1 MKLKR
6 ILSTSDPLFTE
17 VKTRVIIKRDECPQ
31 DPLHDWEQVF
41 YMHSMITR
49 EFSGNESDKDYV
61 SPLVEIEDED
71 GCGTGEFAFRK
82 GTVAFP
88 VAAYIHS
95 GIAFSLGSGSH
106 FPDQQWDVVR
116 GAAYLWTDKERFEKM
131 CAPWMTVYDE
141 ELKQRRPAK
150 DFDGFRE
157 SLRKIAAAELRTP
170 QATMSGNVYGY
181 VTEEREEF
189 KKVYPD
195 GREEQCFEYNSTEDS
210 CWGFIQDS
218 DSRHFDL
225 DADKS
230 YDGSVE
236 WFTDEEYL
244 VGTEYEVPEF
254 VVTRVRTTDGVRV
267 YLCAHTRTKD
277 GATACAWSPDAD
289 DAIRFPSWGMVQSVA
304 QDVIPRTEYSCDRN
318 CVEID
323 KLKEARQCG

>member
-1 MKLKR
+1 MKHKK
-6 ILSTSDPLFTE
+6 ILSTSDPLFMK
-17 VKTRVIIKRDECPQ
+17 VKTRVTVKRDEDPQ

-41 YMHSMITR
+41 YMHSMITH
-49 EFSGNESDKDYV
+49 EFCGNESDKGYV
-61 SPLVEIEDED
+61 SPFVEIEDED
-71 GCGTGEFAFRK
+71 GCGTGEFTFRK
-82 GTVAFP
+82 DVVAFP

-106 FPDQQWDVVR
+106 FPDQRWDVVR

-131 CAPWMTVYDE
+131 CAPWMTLYDE
-141 ELKQRRPAK
+141 ELKRRRPAK
-150 DFDGFRE
+150 DFGEFKE
-157 SLRKIAAAELRTP
+157 SLRKIAAAELRTL

-195 GREEQCFEYNSTEDS
+195 GREEQCFEYSSTEDS

-218 DSRHFDL
+218 DSRYFDV
-225 DADKS
+225 DAEKS
-230 YDGSVE
+230 YDDSVE

-254 VVTRVRTTDGVRV
+254 VVTKVRPDGGRV
-267 YLCAHTRTKD
+267 YLCAHTRTK
-277 GATACAWSPDAD
+277 AKTTACAWSTEAD
-289 DAIRFPSWGMVQSVA
+289 DAIRFPSWWKVQSVA
-304 QDVIPRTEYSCDRN
+304 QDVIPKTEYICDRN

-323 KLKEARQCG
+323 SLKEAP

>member
-1 MKLKR
+1 MILKR
-6 ILSTSDPLFTE
+6 ILSTSDPLFMK
-17 VKTRVIIKRDECPQ
+17 VKTRVIVKRDEYPQ
-31 DPLHDWEQVF
+31 DPLHDCERVF

-49 EFSGNESDKDYV
+49 EFSGNESDKGYV

-71 GCGTGEFAFRK
+71 GRGTGEFMFRK
-82 GTVAFP
+82 GVIAFP

-95 GIAFSLGSGSH
+95 GIVFSLGSGSH

-116 GAAYLWTDKERFEKM
+116 GAAYLWTDKERFEKL

-141 ELKQRRPAK
+141 ELKQQRPAK
-150 DFDGFRE
+150 DFDEFRE
-157 SLRKIAAAELRTP
+157 SLRKIAAAELRIL
-170 QATMSGNVYGY
+170 QATMRGDVYGY

-195 GREEQCFEYNSTEDS
+195 GREEQCFEYSSTEDS
-210 CWGFIQDS
+210 YWGFIQDS
-218 DSRHFDL
+218 DSKYFDM

-230 YDGSVE
+230 YDDSVE

-254 VVTRVRTTDGVRV
+254 VVTRVRPDGSRV
-267 YLCAHTRTKD
+267 YLCAYTRTE
-277 GATACAWSPDAD
+277 AVTTACAWSPEAD
-289 DAIRFPSWGMVQSVA
+289 DAIRFSSWRKAQSVA
-304 QDVIPRTEYSCDRN
+304 QDVIPRAEYSCDRN

-323 KLKEARQCG
+323 SLEETP

>member
-6 ILSTSDPLFTE
+6 ILSTSDPLFMK
-17 VKTRVIIKRDECPQ
+17 VKTRVTVKRDECPQ

-41 YMHSMITR
+41 LMHSCITR
-49 EFSGNESDKDYV
+49 EFCGNESDKGYV
-61 SPLVEIEDED
+61 SPFVEIEDEN
-71 GCGTGEFAFRK
+71 GCGTGKFTFRK
-82 GTVAFP
+82 DVVAFP

-95 GIAFSLGSGSH
+95 GIALSLGSGSH
-106 FPDQQWDVVR
+106 FPDQRWDVVR
-116 GAAYLWTDKERFEKM
+116 GAAYLWTDKERFEKV

-157 SLRKIAAAELRTP
+157 SLRKIAAAELRTL

-195 GREEQCFEYNSTEDS
+195 GRDEQCFEYNSTEDS
-210 CWGFIQDS
+210 SWGFIQDS
-218 DSRHFDL
+218 GSGHFDM
-225 DADKS
+225 DAEKS
-230 YDGSVE
+230 YDDSIE
-236 WFTDEEYL
+236 WFTDEDYL

-254 VVTRVRTTDGVRV
+254 VVTDVKGGIRF
-267 YLCAHTRTKD
+267 YLSAYGDSAKWTQEKSE
-277 GATACAWSPDAD
+277 AV
-289 DAIRFPSWGMVQSVA
+289 RFPSWWKVQSVA
-304 QDVIPRTEYSCDRN
+304 QDVIPRAEYSCDRN

-323 KLKEARQCG
+323 KLEEARQCG